1 MKLMPEDK
9 IEIFCDGACQGN
21 GTANAI
27 GGWGA
32 VLQFQDRK
40 KEFSGK
46 ITAELFRIGTV
57 PITNQRAELLAG
69 LNALKQ
75 IKSADFA
82 IMLYSDSKYLTDC
95 FNQKWF
101 ARWEENG
108 WVNAAKEPVAN
119 IDLWK
124 ELIPFYVFYDVT
136 FEYRSDEDPGIKRAH
151 ELAQKAVNS

>member
-1 MKLMPEDK
+1 MPEDK

-21 GTANAI
+21 GTIDAI

-32 VLQFQDRK
+32 VLQFRDRK
-40 KEFSGK
+40 LEFSEK
-46 ITAELFRIGTV
+46 ISVGTIPV
-57 PITNQRAELLAG
+57 TNQRAELLAG

-75 IKSADFA
+75 IKAADFA
-82 IMLYSDSKYLTDC
+82 IMVYSDSKYLTDC

-101 ARWEENG
+101 ARWETNG

-124 ELIPFYVFYDVT
+124 DLIPFYVFYDVT
-136 FEYRSDEDPGIKRAH
+136 FEYRSEEDPGIRRAH